1 MKISSS
7 WGSGKTSRKRKRT
20 VLRTKIRWDVL
31 GLQDPARMGA
41 TQSMEDIRS
50 QIISMASQGLGAHS
64 RPGKK
69 DAPAQSAADATASAR
84 KRRRGTAAQ

>member
-1 MKISSS
+1 VKISSS

-31 GLQDPARMGA
+31 GLQDPGRIEAA
-41 TQSMEDIRS
+41 PSMEDIRS

-64 RPGKK
+64 RSGQKTV
-69 DAPAQSAADATASAR
+69 PAQSAAGVTASTR
-84 KRRRGTAAQ
+84 KRKRGTAQ

>member
-7 WGSGKTSRKRKRT
+7 WGTGKTSRKRKRT

-31 GLQDPARMGA
+31 GLQSPGHIETAR
-41 TQSMEDIRS
+41 SMEDIRS

-64 RPGKK
+64 RSGQKT
-69 DAPAQSAADATASAR
+69 APPQSAAGITASTR
-84 KRRRGTAAQ
+84 KRKRGASQ

>member
-7 WGSGKTSRKRKRT
+7 WGTGKTSRKRKRT

-31 GLQDPARMGA
+31 GLQDPGRLEAA
-41 TQSMEDIRS
+41 PSMEDIRS

-64 RPGKK
+64 RSGQKT
-69 DAPAQSAADATASAR
+69 APAQSAAGVTASTR
-84 KRRRGTAAQ
+84 KRKRSTAQ